1 MSRTTRVRELSAADV
16 GAIAMQIR
24 RCAVNCGDGFEIV
37 RKGHIIFV
45 NCYAEDTAPHNR
57 GVMARRIYIADVW
70 DSYGRRLDELR
81 DALQILVG

>member
-1 MSRTTRVRELSAADV
+1 MRRTTRVRELSAADV

-70 DSYGRRLDELR
+70 DSYGRRLDEMR

>member
-1 MSRTTRVRELSAADV
+1 MRRTTRVRVLSAADV

>member
-1 MSRTTRVRELSAADV
+1 MRRTTRVRELSAADV
-16 GAIAMQIR
+16 RVIAMQIR

-45 NCYAEDTAPHNR
+45 NCYAEDAAPHNR

-70 DSYGRRLDELR
+70 DSDGRRLDELR